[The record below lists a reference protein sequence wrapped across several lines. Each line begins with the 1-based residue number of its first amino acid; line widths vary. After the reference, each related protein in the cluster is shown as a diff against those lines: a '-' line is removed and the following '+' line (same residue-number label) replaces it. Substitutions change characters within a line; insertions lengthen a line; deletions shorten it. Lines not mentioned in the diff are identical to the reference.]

1 MWTISLKALA
11 VAAVFAVSMGACSGT
26 DPYLGMDAE
35 ALFRMAENE
44 SAEGEYGNAIDV
56 LERLRV
62 SFGDWPRIADARL
75 RLADAHL
82 EAGAYLTARSEYQRW
97 SERYVSHPL
106 SVSAA
111 MGQCRSLAGLVPNA
125 QRDPGYTSEAITMC
139 GNVAVDYP
147 GTPEAEEAR
156 EVRIRLRLT
165 MAEKDYLNADH
176 YFRRKQFDPAIKYFQ
191 FVVDDYPDTDLAPL
205 ALLGIYESNK
215 EIGYEDL
222 ADSARRQLII
232 EYPDSEEAA
241 QVRAIGTES

>member
-1 MWTISLKALA
+1 
-11 VAAVFAVSMGACSGT
+11 
-26 DPYLGMDAE
+26 
-35 ALFRMAENE
+35 
-44 SAEGEYGNAIDV
+44 
-56 LERLRV
+56 
-62 SFGDWPRIADARL
+62 
-75 RLADAHL
+75 
-82 EAGAYLTARSEYQRW
+82 
-97 SERYVSHPL
+97 
-106 SVSAA
+106 
-111 MGQCRSLAGLVPNA
+111 
-125 QRDPGYTSEAITMC
+125 MC

-241 QVRAIGTES
+241 QVRAIGTQS